1 LGTPAWLLVA
11 ILAILLAA
19 LLLPWHVRFVGRTA
33 PPRAR
38 IEVRLF
44 AGYAP
49 AIPIAFGRSRR
60 KTDDEK
66 EPKNEKTGQR
76 RKRRRRMPAGIADLA
91 FGILDAIRLR
101 RFRIAGRIG
110 LEDPADT
117 GILWGYLAP
126 LAYGLSG
133 PVRIIDLAPDFN
145 GPCVDLEASGD
156 IAIRPVR
163 LLSAGA
169 AFGWANMR
177 TAI

>member
-1 LGTPAWLLVA
+1 LGILSWIIVA

-38 IEVRLF
+38 VELRLF

-49 AIPIAFGRSRR
+49 AIPVPLGPSKKKDRDAKHEEEKTRRR
-60 KTDDEK
+60 K
-66 EPKNEKTGQR
+66 
-76 RKRRRRMPAGIADLA
+76 KRRHRMPAGITDLA
-91 FGILDAIRLR
+91 FGVLDAIRLR

-126 LAYGLSG
+126 FAYGLSG
-133 PVRIIDLAPDFN
+133 PVQIIDLAPDFN

-163 LLSAGA
+163 LLRAGA

-177 TAI
+177 ATA